1 MFCCPTKRNGS
12 ILSGLTTRI
21 RLRHLPLV
29 RRIQRLTPDK
39 KEMKNM
45 IANVYLI
52 DRKNFSVSV
61 SKKKKGEDKQGAV
74 NKNYTFQNNS
84 EAKKILSNINKEGA
98 NSLAGSK
105 IRASVGADV
114 INQSDP
120 TKNFKQGV
128 GIAQKSK
135 SKDRLTRRFPP

>member
-1 MFCCPTKRNGS
+1 
-12 ILSGLTTRI
+12 
-21 RLRHLPLV
+21 
-29 RRIQRLTPDK
+29 
-39 KEMKNM
+39 M
-45 IANVYLI
+45 IANVNLI

-135 SKDRLTRRFPP
+135 SKDRLIRRFPP